1 MTQKVYKRLGRCQLL
16 RSCSHTYQNRL
27 IGSSGTGEH
36 NLNSFSVSQFRIFI
50 SNHSSHS
57 LSKRWKCGSADSPV
71 HCWNAPFKNST
82 SGVETSG
89 MLIAFYLS
97 TNCMITARVVAI
109 PLLAQKKRTAP
120 RSQVSHLNFPALWLH
135 MCDVRQLKLKGA
147 NPAEA
152 TYQVPSLSMCKYV
165 IDWSCQ
171 LILCAIVWLTET
183 VKLHCIETSFFVSC
197 VTTMVPLI
205 THPYCHTLAWY
216 THTSTNSL
224 FAVEWVGV
232 RGPTLTTMHFDAM

>member
-1 MTQKVYKRLGRCQLL
+1 MTQKVYKRHVHILTKTGSLVVL
-16 RSCSHTYQNRL
+16 ALESTTWIRSLFSNL
-27 IGSSGTGEH
+27 ESS
-36 NLNSFSVSQFRIFI
+36 SI

-71 HCWNAPFKNST
+71 HCWNAPFMNST

-97 TNCMITARVVAI
+97 TNCKITARVVAI
-109 PLLAQKKRTAP
+109 PLAQKKRTAL
-120 RSQVSHLNFPALWLH
+120 RSQISHLNFLALWLR
-135 MCDVRQLKLKGA
+135 MRDVRQLKLKGA

-205 THPYCHTLAWY
+205 THPYCHTLARY

-232 RGPTLTTMHFDAM
+232 QGPTLTTMHFDAM